1 MLSGNILGKF
11 AGYGLMDAI
20 VKLEIT
26 DAQRDLLV
34 EGLRFVRSARKL
46 AFRDKFNNPY
56 PNTNVELTEVSVL
69 LECLGKPVKV
79 EAAK

>member
-1 MLSGNILGKF
+1 
-11 AGYGLMDAI
+11 MDAI

-56 PNTNVELTEVSVL
+56 PNTGNELQEVSSL
-69 LECLGKPVKV
+69 MERLAKPAKTD
-79 EAAK
+79 AAK

>member
-1 MLSGNILGKF
+1 
-11 AGYGLMDAI
+11 MDAI

-46 AFRDKFNNPY
+46 AFRDKFNTPY
-56 PNTNVELTEVSVL
+56 PNTTAELSEVCAL
-69 LECLGKPVKV
+69 MERLAKPAKAD
-79 EAAK
+79 AAK

>member
-1 MLSGNILGKF
+1 
-11 AGYGLMDAI
+11 MDAI
-20 VKLEIT
+20 LNLEIT

-56 PNTNVELTEVSVL
+56 PNTGTELSEVSAL
-69 LECLGKPVKV
+69 MERLARP
-79 EAAK
+79 AKAETAK